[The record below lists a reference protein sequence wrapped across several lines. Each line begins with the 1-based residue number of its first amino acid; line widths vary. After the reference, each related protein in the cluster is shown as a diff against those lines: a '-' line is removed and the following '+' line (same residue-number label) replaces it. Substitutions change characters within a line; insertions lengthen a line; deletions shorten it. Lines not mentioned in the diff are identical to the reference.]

1 MKNNFL
7 DDTICAPATAVGS
20 GALSVVRISGPD
32 ALDIAGKVVTL
43 RRGSVTAAKGYT
55 LHFGTIEDL
64 DDVMVSVFR
73 GPHSYTGEDSVE
85 ISCHASPFIVT
96 NILERLT
103 RAGAR
108 IAGPGEFTRRAFAA
122 GKMDLAQAE
131 AVADMIAAD
140 SEASHRVA
148 MNQLRGGYSAELR
161 GLRDDLLRI
170 TSLLELELDFSEEE
184 VEFADRAKLTA
195 LLEEASAHVNRLAD
209 SFSAGNAIKNGVPV
223 AIVGAPNSGKSTLLN
238 AILGEDR
245 AIVSSI
251 AGTTRDTVEEVFM
264 LEGIKFRL
272 IDTAGLRDTDDLIE
286 RLGVERSRAA
296 LSRARIVLAVADSS
310 CPQISFEEIESMLSP
325 GQKLIRIV
333 NKSDLL
339 TGAEAG
345 TENRAY
351 LEKGY
356 ICVSAK
362 YGTGI
367 KDLLD
372 ALTSS
377 VEPFESGSTL
387 VTNARHH
394 EALVKAGAAL
404 GRVTTGLSSVTPGDL
419 LAEDLRDALSHLG
432 SIFGEITTDDILG
445 EIFSNFCIGK

>member
-32 ALDIAGKVVTL
+32 ALGVAGRVVAL
-43 RRGSVTAAKGYT
+43 RRGSVTEAKGYT

-73 GPHSYTGEDSVE
+73 APHSYTGEDSVE

-108 IAGPGEFTRRAFAA
+108 MAGPGEFTRRAFAA

-131 AVADMIAAD
+131 AVAEMIAAD

-251 AGTTRDTVEEVFM
+251 AGTTRDTVEEIFM
-264 LEGIKFRL
+264 LGGIKFRL
-272 IDTAGLRDTDDLIE
+272 IDTAGLRDTDDLVE

-296 LSRARIVLAVADSS
+296 LSRARIVLAVADGTS
-310 CPQISFEEIESMLSP
+310 PEISFNDLESMLSP

-339 TGAEAG
+339 AESEPSP
-345 TENRAY
+345 TN
-351 LEKGY
+351 EKGY
-356 ICVSAK
+356 IYVSAK
-362 YGTGI
+362 HGTGI
-367 KDLLD
+367 D
-372 ALTSS
+372 ALLEAITSS
-377 VEPFESGSTL
+377 VEPFDSGSTL

-394 EALVKAGAAL
+394 EALVKAGTAL
-404 GRVTTGLSSVTPGDL
+404 GRVSSGLRSGTPGDL
-419 LAEDLRDALSHLG
+419 LAEDLRDAISHLG

-445 EIFSNFCIGK
+445 EIFHNFCIGK

>member
-32 ALDIAGKVVTL
+32 ALGVAGRVVAL
-43 RRGSVTAAKGYT
+43 RRGSVTEAKGYT

-73 GPHSYTGEDSVE
+73 APHSYTGEDSVE
-85 ISCHASPFIVT
+85 ISCHTSPFIVT

-108 IAGPGEFTRRAFAA
+108 MAGPGEFTRRAFAA

-131 AVADMIAAD
+131 AVAEMIAAD

-195 LLEEASAHVNRLAD
+195 LLEEASVHVNRLAD

-251 AGTTRDTVEEVFM
+251 AGTTRDTVEEIFM
-264 LEGIKFRL
+264 LGGIKFRL
-272 IDTAGLRDTDDLIE
+272 IDTAGLRDTDDLVE

-296 LSRARIVLAVADSS
+296 LSRARIVLAVADGTS
-310 CPQISFEEIESMLSP
+310 PEISFNDLESMLSP

-339 TGAEAG
+339 TESEPSTA
-345 TENRAY
+345 N
-351 LEKGY
+351 EKGY
-356 ICVSAK
+356 IYVSAK

-367 KDLLD
+367 D
-372 ALTSS
+372 ALLEAITSS
-377 VEPFESGSTL
+377 VEPFDSGSTL

-394 EALVKAGAAL
+394 EALVKAGTAL
-404 GRVTTGLSSVTPGDL
+404 GRVSSGLRSGTPGDL
-419 LAEDLRDALSHLG
+419 LAEDLRDAISHLG

-445 EIFSNFCIGK
+445 EIFHNFCIGK